1 MERERRKKE
10 GDEMENRGR
19 GGDRGLMLKEEE
31 KEGKQWSEQGERAED
46 KKREDKR

>member
-10 GDEMENRGR
+10 GDEMGNRGR

-46 KKREDKR
+46 KKKRED